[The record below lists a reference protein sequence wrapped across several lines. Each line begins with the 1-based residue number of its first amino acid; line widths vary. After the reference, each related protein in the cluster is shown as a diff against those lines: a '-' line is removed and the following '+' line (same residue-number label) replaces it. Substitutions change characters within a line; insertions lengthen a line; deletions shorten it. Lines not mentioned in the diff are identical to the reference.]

1 MKLESKGCLFCDL
14 SMAKLEERHISVD
27 SRPIY
32 LSQFPGLE
40 DLKLCSDR
48 NKLTRELRN
57 EVLDLETP

>member
-1 MKLESKGCLFCDL
+1 
-14 SMAKLEERHISVD
+14 MAKLKERHISVD
-27 SRPIY
+27 VRPIY
-32 LSQFPGLE
+32 LSQFPGPE